1 MINQSI
7 NTFSRIIIVSNR
19 LPFKI
24 VNTNGENKLTQNSGG
39 LVSAILSLSEK
50 KNEYINDSSGK
61 IIWIGS
67 SDHTREEF
75 KEVAS
80 QNNDFDIYPVQ
91 IDKQIYE
98 KYYEGFCND
107 TLWPL
112 FHYFTSYAIYDD
124 SYYENY
130 TIANQLFFNEL
141 EKIIQPNDFVWVHDY
156 QLCLLP
162 NLIRNTFPDAIIGFF
177 LHIPFP
183 SYEIFRLLRRKWR
196 EEILNGIL
204 GADLVGFHIYDY
216 TQHFLQSVRRL
227 LGYET
232 TLRYIN
238 TEDRIIKVETFPIG
252 INFEKFE
259 NASKSLDIQ
268 NEIQKLQNILGEKK
282 LIFSVDRLDYTKGI
296 LDKLEGVKYFLKTYP
311 EWHQKI
317 IFNMVVV
324 PSRDTIPRY
333 SNMKKEIEAIVGQIN
348 GKYSTFDWRPIV
360 YQYKSLQFNEMIAL
374 YSYSHIG
381 LITPLRDGMN
391 LVAKEYIASQE
402 HNQGVLIISE
412 LAGAVAE
419 LGEAIIINPTD
430 SKEVGDAINRALG
443 MDEEEIES
451 KNKKMKIRLKNYDVF
466 TWTNDFIEQLYLV
479 KKDLKGMKVK
489 LLNIN
494 IEKNLI
500 NDYKLAD
507 KRLILFDYDGTLVSF
522 SKYPEN
528 AIPSNDLLG
537 KLNTLSNDSKNDIV
551 IVSGRDRN
559 FLDKHFRNL
568 NLILIAEHGAFYKFP
583 HKDWEG
589 HIEMD
594 DKWKSKIRDILDRYT
609 KRCNGSLIEEKEVS
623 LAWHYRNSDTEFTGV
638 RYQELKE
645 ELFEFLNYDHTLQIL
660 EGNKVIE
667 IKKTGYDKGTII
679 QKLFLDSGRF
689 NFIMAIGDD
698 KTDEDLFKVLPED
711 SYTIKVGMTVSKAK
725 YNLKAQSA
733 VIDLIQKI
741 ESI

>member
-232 TLRYIN
+232 TLRFIN

-333 SNMKKEIEAIVGQIN
+333 STMKKEIEAIVGQIN

>member
-1 MINQSI
+1 MKNYSMNEIN
-7 NTFSRIIIVSNR
+7 RIIIISNR
-19 LPFKI
+19 LPFNI
-24 VNTNGENKLTQNSGG
+24 SNENGEKKLTQNSGG

-50 KNEYINDSSGK
+50 KNDYLNDSSGK
-61 IIWIGS
+61 IIWIGN

-75 KEVAS
+75 KEVAT

-91 IDKQIYE
+91 IDKQVYE

-112 FHYFTSYAIYDD
+112 FHYFTSYAVFDD

-130 TIANQLFFNEL
+130 TIANQLFFKEL

-162 NLIRNTFPDAIIGFF
+162 NLIRNAFPEANIGFF

-196 EEILNGIL
+196 EEILNGML
-204 GADLVGFHIYDY
+204 GADLVGFHTYDY

-232 TLRYIN
+232 TLRFIY
-238 TEDRIIKVETFPIG
+238 TEDRIVKVETFPIG

-259 NASKSLDIQ
+259 NASKSPDVQ
-268 NEIQKLQNILGEKK
+268 MEIEKLQNTLVEKK
-282 LIFSVDRLDYTKGI
+282 LIFSVDRLDYTKGL
-296 LDKLEGVKYFLKTYP
+296 LDKLKGIKYFLENYP

-333 SNMKKEIEAIVGQIN
+333 SKMKKELESIVGQIN
-348 GKYSTFDWRPIV
+348 GKYSNLDWRPIA

-374 YSYSHIG
+374 YSYSHVG

-430 SKEVGDAINRALG
+430 SKEVGEAIYRALE
-443 MDEEEIES
+443 MDEEEIEI
-451 KNKKMKIRLKNYDVF
+451 KNKRMKIRLRNYDVF

-479 KKDLKGMKVK
+479 KKDLKGMQVK
-489 LLNIN
+489 LLNKK
-494 IEKNLI
+494 IEKELI
-500 NDYKLAD
+500 YHYKSAN
-507 KRLILFDYDGTLVSF
+507 KRLILFDYDGTLVPF
-522 SKYPEN
+522 SKYPDN
-528 AIPSNDLLG
+528 AIPSKNLLEQ
-537 KLNTLSNDSKNDIV
+537 LIALANDSKNLIV
-551 IVSGRDRN
+551 IVSGRDRK
-559 FLDKHFRNL
+559 FLEKYFGNL
-568 NLILIAEHGAFYKFP
+568 NLILIGEHGAFYKLP
-583 HKDWEG
+583 NKKWIG
-589 HIEMD
+589 QPQMD
-594 DKWKSKIRDILDRYT
+594 DSWKSKIREILDRYT
-609 KRCNGSLIEEKEVS
+609 NRCNGSIIEEKEIS
-623 LAWHYRNSDTEFTGV
+623 LAWHYRNADIEFTTV

-645 ELFEFLNYDHTLQIL
+645 ELIEFLIFDHTLQIL

-667 IKKTGYDKGTII
+667 IKKKGYDKGTIT
-679 QKLFLDSGRF
+679 QKLFLDSEKF
-689 NFIMAIGDD
+689 DFIMAIGDD
-698 KTDEDLFKVLPED
+698 KTDEDLFKVMPED
-711 SYTIKVGMTVSKAK
+711 SYTIKVGMTVSIAK

-741 ESI
+741 SPV